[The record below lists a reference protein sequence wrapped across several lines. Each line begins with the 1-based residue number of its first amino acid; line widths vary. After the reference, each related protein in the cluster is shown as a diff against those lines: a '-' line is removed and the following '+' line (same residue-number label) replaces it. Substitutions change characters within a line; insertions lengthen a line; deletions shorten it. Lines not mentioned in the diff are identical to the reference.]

1 MQKSHFLR
9 SVGRFMW
16 QKLIPLP
23 GRVWR
28 ALRNNPIIY
37 KEFRSR
43 MRPHRTQ
50 LFLLAPTLLT
60 AGTAF
65 STSGLLY
72 GNGYNTLDFEDQRTI
87 GIGIFAIVIIAQII
101 IALLITP
108 AISAGT
114 ISGERERQT
123 YDLLRTTLISAR
135 DLVLGKYVTAVA
147 FILLLILLQT
157 PILSL
162 AFLFGGIEPTEIVL
176 HTTVILVTV
185 LYFCSIGVFISSLNH
200 RTLPSTVAAYVFTGV
215 LTAILPAL
223 LAFLGSL
230 FLRLDFVNDL
240 PTGGEIA
247 LAVLILLFLSSNP
260 IAAMISG
267 EVYLQN
273 HQELWYVSVTLSNGI
288 TLYGPSPWLL
298 YAILSTLLS
307 VFFLYLTIRR
317 VQRPER

>member
-1 MQKSHFLR
+1 MQKSNFFRRVDRLVWPLR
-9 SVGRFMW
+9 RLW
-16 QKLIPLP
+16 H
-23 GRVWR
+23 

-43 MRPHRTQ
+43 MRTRRVQ
-50 LFLLAPTLLT
+50 FFLLIPTLFT
-60 AGTAF
+60 AGTTFA
-65 STSGLLY
+65 TSGLLY
-72 GNGYNTLDFEDQRTI
+72 SNDNNLNFEDQRAI
-87 GIGIFAIVIIAQII
+87 GIGIFTIVIIAQAM

-108 AISAGT
+108 AVSAGA

-162 AFLFGGIEPTEIVL
+162 AFLFGGIELTEIVM

-185 LYFCSIGVFISSLNH
+185 LYFCSIGMFISSLNH
-200 RTLPSTVAAYVFTGV
+200 RTLPSTVATYVFIGA
-215 LTAILPAL
+215 LTVILPAL
-223 LAFLGSL
+223 LTFLGVLLSD
-230 FLRLDFVNDL
+230 LDFINNL
-240 PTGGEIA
+240 PAGGEIA
-247 LAVLILLFLSSNP
+247 LAILVLLFLSINP

-267 EVYLQN
+267 EGYLQSD
-273 HQELWYVSVTLSNGI
+273 QKFWYITETLSNGT

-298 YAILSTLLS
+298 YAILNTLLT

>member
-1 MQKSHFLR
+1 MQTRHFFRRVGR
-9 SVGRFMW
+9 SVW
-16 QKLIPLP
+16 QKLILLP
-23 GRVWR
+23 KRVWR

-43 MRPHRTQ
+43 MRTRRAQ
-50 LFLLAPTLLT
+50 LFLVMPTLST
-60 AGTAF
+60 AGVVF

-72 GNGYNTLDFEDQRTI
+72 SNNNSLNFEEQRMI
-87 GIGIFAIVIIAQII
+87 GIGIFVIVIIAQAI
-101 IALLITP
+101 IALFITP
-108 AISAGT
+108 AVSAGT

-162 AFLFGGIEPTEIVL
+162 AFLFGGIEPTEIVM

-185 LYFCSIGVFISSLNH
+185 LYFCSIGMFISSLNH
-200 RTLPSTVAAYVFTGV
+200 RTLPSTVAAYVFTGL

-223 LAFLGSL
+223 LTFLGTL
-230 FLRLDFVNDL
+230 FLNLDFISDL
-240 PTGGEIA
+240 STSGEIA
-247 LAVLILLFLSSNP
+247 LAAMSLLFLSSNP

-267 EVYLQN
+267 EVYLQGS
-273 HQELWYVSVTLSNGI
+273 QKFWYVSETLSNGI

-298 YAILSTLLS
+298 YAILSTLLT